1 METDMRVPRLALAA
15 VAAAGALA
23 LSGCADDIYG
33 PYGYG
38 YGGYGYGSPYSGY
51 GYGYPYASYG
61 YGNAYG
67 GYGYY
72 GGYDPFGWYSDSYY
86 PGVGIY
92 VYDSGRNRHV
102 WNGDQ
107 QRYWSTRRTNW
118 QNRSGTTYTRENWSG
133 FNRNQNYS
141 TQGTTTNTSGWHH
154 HRG

>member
-1 METDMRVPRLALAA
+1 MVPSGVMETTMRVPRLAIAA
-15 VAAAGALA
+15 VAATSALA
-23 LSGCADDIYG
+23 LGGCADDLYG

-38 YGGYGYGSPYSGY
+38 GYGYGYGYPYGGYGYGSPY
-51 GYGYPYASYG
+51 
-61 YGNAYG
+61 G
-67 GYGYY
+67 GYGYYGAY
-72 GGYDPFGWYSDSYY
+72 GGYDPFGWYSDYYY

-107 QRYWSTRRTNW
+107 QRYWSTRRSNW
-118 QNRSGTTYTRENWSG
+118 QARSGTTYTRENWSG
-133 FNRNQNYS
+133 FSRNG

>member
-23 LSGCADDIYG
+23 LSGCADDLYG

-133 FNRNQNYS
+133 FNRGA
-141 TQGTTTNTSGWHH
+141 QGTTTSGWHH

>member
-86 PGVGIY
+86 PGGGIY
-92 VYDSGRNRHV
+92 LYDSGRNRHV
-102 WNGDQ
+102 RHRHPQ
-107 QRYWSTRRTNW
+107 AQRATRPADW
-118 QNRSGTTYTRENWSG
+118 QNRAGTA
-133 FNRNQNYS
+133 
-141 TQGTTTNTSGWHH
+141 
-154 HRG
+154 